1 MRLRKR
7 KNLSERIQQ
16 HSEYL
21 LIDESP
27 FLRRLKEE
35 ERYSIIDT
43 KKVFGNDNP
52 VYLEVGCGKGGFATD
67 MARLYPDVNFLAV
80 EKSSNVIICALE
92 KAKAGNLTN
101 VKFICCDASNLGYY
115 FEKDSIE
122 RVFLNFSC
130 PWPKRKY
137 ENQRLTNERFLK
149 VYDLFMTPDAEIWQ
163 KTDSAMMFE
172 YSVMSLSSYGYALKA
187 VTCDLANS
195 DCDYNVTTEYE
206 RFFMGEGKPIYRLEA
221 FRK

>member
-7 KNLSERIQQ
+7 KNLTERIAD
-16 HSEYL
+16 HSEF
-21 LIDESP
+21 LIIEESP
-27 FLRRLKEE
+27 FLRRLPEE
-35 ERYSIIDT
+35 ERYNIVDV
-43 KKVFGNDNP
+43 KALFGNDNP
-52 VYLEVGCGKGGFATD
+52 VHLEVGCGKGGFATD
-67 MARLYPDVNFLAV
+67 MAIKYPDVNFLAV

-92 KAKAGNLTN
+92 KARASNLTN

-115 FEKDSIE
+115 LDKDCIE
-122 RVFLNFSC
+122 RLYLNFSC

-137 ENQRLTNERFLK
+137 ENQRLTNDRFLK
-149 VYDLFMTPDAEIWQ
+149 VYDCFISPAAEIWQ

-206 RFFMGEGKPIYRLEA
+206 RYFMNEGKPIYRLEA
-221 FRK
+221 YKR